1 MTITSILFDVGGV
14 IVVPLDPVANAKRR
28 NKLAAQLGF
37 ANGEQMWNHFFES
50 EIWDAAKTGRL
61 VHNEMWRELL
71 TPLGLKS
78 SQEHEAFVAELYAD
92 EGMLPE
98 MRSLIAS
105 LHPDYRL
112 GILSNWDDG
121 LEEILEDKL
130 DVAQYFDAVLNSH
143 RIGVAKPEEEAFREA
158 LRRLQASPDE
168 VLFIDDLRRNTEAAS
183 KLGFHTHHYRNF
195 PTLANELRR
204 RKIIN

>member
-14 IVVPLDPVANAKRR
+14 IVVPLDPAANARRR
-28 NKLAAQLGF
+28 NMLAAQLGF
-37 ANGEQMWNHFFES
+37 ASGEQMWNHFFES
-50 EIWDAAKTGRL
+50 EIWDAAKTGKL
-61 VHNEMWRELL
+61 VHEEMWRELL
-71 TPLGLKS
+71 TPLGLRS

-105 LHPDYRL
+105 LHPNYRL

-121 LEEILEDKL
+121 LEEILEERL
-130 DVAQYFDAVLNSH
+130 DVAHYFDAILNSH
-143 RIGVAKPEEEAFREA
+143 RIGVAKPEEEAFRQA
-158 LRRLQASPDE
+158 LRRLQAPAEE
-168 VLFIDDLRRNTEAAS
+168 VFFIDDLTRNTEAAR

-195 PTLANELRR
+195 PTLVKELRR
-204 RKIIN
+204 RKIIE